1 MIRWHHVWRQFL
13 FGESHLIIL
22 NWGLISGYLP
32 KLSARGLSSNRT
44 IKTFVASSRHW
55 QSYSTFGFESMLIQ
69 EWVCLDKD
77 HISALLSSSIHS
89 WKITFDST
97 NVLIQLGVVF
107 GKSGGSQSPA
117 SRPLSLYLK
126 HLDFLGE
133 ILKTVFLSR
142 MSPLVTKWLIA
153 TGRPCSYHC
162 KGSASAGEQGGP
174 ISESSHLAQTESLA
188 LWFAKKNLATGS
200 LFFCQGQICN
210 WLDLSKRFVRVKES
224 SLSTFEDSELA
235 VRWWMRMWFLGMQC
249 KHKWLFFIVSV
260 PGESGETESH
270 TCAQTSRRK
279 TLSPNEALCK
289 G

>member
-55 QSYSTFGFESMLIQ
+55 QSCSTFGFESMLIQ

-142 MSPLVTKWLIA
+142 ISPLVTKWLIA

-162 KGSASAGEQGGP
+162 KGSASAGSKEVPPLNPP
-174 ISESSHLAQTESLA
+174 IWLNQKAWLYD
-188 LWFAKKNLATGS
+188 LPKKYLATGS
-200 LFFCQGQICN
+200 LFFFFFFVKDKYAIDLICQR
-210 WLDLSKRFVRVKES
+210 DLWGWKKVHCPPLRTR
-224 SLSTFEDSELA
+224 SLQWDDGWECDF
-235 VRWWMRMWFLGMQC
+235 
-249 KHKWLFFIVSV
+249 
-260 PGESGETESH
+260 
-270 TCAQTSRRK
+270 
-279 TLSPNEALCK
+279 
-289 G
+289 

>member
-188 LWFAKKNLATGS
+188 LWFAKKKSGNGIT
-200 LFFCQGQICN
+200 FF
-210 WLDLSKRFVRVKES
+210 LSRTNMQLTWFVKEICEGERKFTVHLWGLGACS
-224 SLSTFEDSELA
+224 EMMDENVIFRNAVQAQVTFFHCLGTWRKRRNREPHMRSDLTKKDS
-235 VRWWMRMWFLGMQC
+235 V
-249 KHKWLFFIVSV
+249 
-260 PGESGETESH
+260 T
-270 TCAQTSRRK
+270 
-279 TLSPNEALCK
+279 
-289 G
+289 